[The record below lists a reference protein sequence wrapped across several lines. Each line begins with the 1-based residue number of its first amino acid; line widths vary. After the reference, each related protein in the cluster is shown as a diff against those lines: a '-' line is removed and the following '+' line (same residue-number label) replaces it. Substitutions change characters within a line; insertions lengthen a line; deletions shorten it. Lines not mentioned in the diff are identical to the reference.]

1 MRTSFFTSRARASSA
16 LRASSATRAGFVAS
30 LVVLAACGSDGPTP
44 FALTVIGDDGT
55 VAGAPIVRSAIDRV
69 QVVLAPQAIDGTF
82 APMPE
87 RVFDGGAAST
97 RVSAA
102 GEWVLTLERAWL
114 DDFANAGESLRF
126 DVLLVPEERT
136 DGALMDPTIRVLFYR
151 GTVLVAESTPRFL
164 EWPLVPGGSTSVTV
178 VCRGGATETC
188 AGR

>member
-1 MRTSFFTSRARASSA
+1 VWLTLLT
-16 LRASSATRAGFVAS
+16 
-30 LVVLAACGSDGPTP
+30 ACGGDGPAP

-55 VAGAPIVRSAIDRV
+55 VASAPIVRSAIDRV
-69 QVVLAPQAIDGTF
+69 QVVLAPQAIDGPF

-126 DVLLVPEERT
+126 DVLLTPEEPT
-136 DGALMDPTIRVLFYR
+136 DGAVMDPTIRVLFYR
-151 GTVLVAESTPRFL
+151 GTELVAESTPRFL
-164 EWPLVPGGSTSVTV
+164 EWPLAPGGSTSVTV
-178 VCRGGATETC
+178 VCRSGATESC

>member
-1 MRTSFFTSRARASSA
+1 MRASFFASRS
-16 LRASSATRAGFVAS
+16 LTRAGFVAS
-30 LVVLAACGSDGPTP
+30 FILLAACGSDGPTP

-55 VAGAPIVRSAIDRV
+55 VASGAPIVRSAIDRV
-69 QVVLAPQAIDGTF
+69 QVVLAPQAIDGPF

-126 DVLLVPEERT
+126 DVLLTPEERT

-151 GTVLVAESTPRFL
+151 GTVLVAESAPRFL

-178 VCRGGATETC
+178 VCRGGATESC